1 MIAPILSPGYGWG
14 FFGVRVPFFD
24 GSKMPA
30 MDLHDPMEALDPP
43 DSEEQGRAEIARR
56 VEIDDLKRVMSNKS
70 GRRFVSDLLKRSAVD
85 ASSFDTNP
93 AAMAFKEGVKW
104 LGQRIL
110 DDLKTHCP
118 DRYIEMLKESLE
130 HDRSDASRSRT
141 GK

>member
-1 MIAPILSPGYGWG
+1 
-14 FFGVRVPFFD
+14 
-24 GSKMPA
+24 

-43 DSEEQGRAEIARR
+43 DSQEAERAEIARR

-70 GRRFVSDLLKRSAVD
+70 GRRFISDLLKRSAVD

-141 GK
+141 GKQQHAAD

>member
-1 MIAPILSPGYGWG
+1 
-14 FFGVRVPFFD
+14 
-24 GSKMPA
+24 MPA

-43 DSEEQGRAEIARR
+43 DSQEAERAEIARR

-70 GRRFVSDLLKRSAVD
+70 GRRFISDLLKRSAVD

-130 HDRSDASRSRT
+130 HDRSDSSRSRT
-141 GK
+141 RSQHAAD